1 MPTKF
6 ARAAIVAMA
15 FLAVASGAAFKP
27 RSLAATSAGAMP
39 AMAAPI
45 EQETIRTI
53 IQHILQGVR
62 DQIRRKIV
70 GETPKPEIKSEPL
83 KSEPGK

>member
-6 ARAAIVAMA
+6 ARAGIFAMA
-15 FLAVASGAAFKP
+15 FLAIASGAAFKP
-27 RSLAATSAGAMP
+27 ASLAATSAGAIP
-39 AMAAPI
+39 AVAASI

-53 IQHILQGVR
+53 IQHLLQGVR

-70 GETPKPEIKSEPL
+70 GEAPKPETKSEPL
-83 KSEPGK
+83 RSEPGK